1 MVKLESER
9 GNMLSVENAVHPG
22 GFVRAMV
29 IDANRLSVTEAA
41 LALGVTRPALSALL
55 NNRADLSADMALR
68 IERVFGIPIE
78 RLMRMQSDFDIARA
92 RKRQNEIK
100 LAPY

>member
-1 MVKLESER
+1 
-9 GNMLSVENAVHPG
+9 MLSVENAVHPG